1 MVVPLS
7 NGDVATFRSGGE
19 NAKVLAIAQPQDH
32 GICIHTYIYIYMY
45 IYICSYMRRQPSCIL
60 SVPDDAAANSGP
72 PLSTEYLGP
81 EPVAVAELDHP
92 PDLLNG
98 SGILMGFSYP

>member
-32 GICIHTYIYIYMY
+32 GICIHTYMYIYMY
-45 IYICSYMRRQPSCIL
+45 VYGDANHPAIL

-81 EPVAVAELDHP
+81 EPVAVAELDDP